1 MQYLHHFVMQ
11 SCLVLSSAVIM
22 FVAIQR
28 RKKDPLI
35 PLKIF
40 KTRNLLGA
48 NIVMALLGAAWIPM
62 WFFLNLYLQQII
74 GYGPFES
81 GVTLL
86 PMTVT
91 IMVLMI
97 WFIPRLIKRFGS
109 KRDMVIGLASLAI
122 AIVLFS

>member
-1 MQYLHHFVMQ
+1 
-11 SCLVLSSAVIM
+11 M

-40 KTRNLLGA
+40 KTRNLLGS

-74 GYGPFES
+74 GYGPW
-81 GVTLL
+81 
-86 PMTVT
+86 T
-91 IMVLMI
+91 I
-97 WFIPRLIKRFGS
+97 RKRSCFATYDCNYYGID
-109 KRDMVIGLASLAI
+109 DMVYATSDKELWI
-122 AIVLFS
+122 